1 MLRDKRELE
10 VPICGGKRVLLLHMQ
25 GEHLSHGRIIS
36 CFQGNRVMAFGLSEA
51 SLQDLQSSWNLVYP
65 IAAKRTLHKR
75 AIWEELSHYA

>member
-36 CFQGNRVMAFGLSEA
+36 CFQGNREVCQSMALA
-51 SLQDLQSSWNLVYP
+51 L
-65 IAAKRTLHKR
+65 AATPVILIQNNQYT
-75 AIWEELSHYA
+75 IWHIWG